1 MKREEEGREKEKDF
15 SIKKRRFR
23 LIYPGANF
31 QSEVEK
37 RKGWAQLPCNL

>member
-1 MKREEEGREKEKDF
+1 VGEVNEKEGRRERGKRKTF
-15 SIKKRRFR
+15 LQLKRRFR

-37 RKGWAQLPCNL
+37 